1 MKNIHDLTLKTF
13 ERDSVLSFMINPEY
27 IDIPTANMR
36 LYNARLNTPLEGL
49 IDFYETIFKEI
60 SASFDGYF
68 CCWVL
73 ANVLF

>member
-1 MKNIHDLTLKTF
+1 MTLKTF

-36 LYNARLNTPLEGL
+36 LYKARLNTRLEGL
-49 IDFYETIFKEI
+49 IGFYEIISKEI

-68 CCWVL
+68 CYWVL

>member
-1 MKNIHDLTLKTF
+1 MTLKTF

-36 LYNARLNTPLEGL
+36 LCKARLNAPLKGL
-49 IDFYETIFKEI
+49 IGFHETISKGI
-60 SASFDGYF
+60 IASVDGYC

-73 ANVLF
+73 ANVFL

>member
-1 MKNIHDLTLKTF
+1 MILKTF

-36 LYNARLNTPLEGL
+36 LYKARLNTRLEGL
-49 IDFYETIFKEI
+49 IGFYEIISKEI

-68 CCWVL
+68 SYWVL

>member
-1 MKNIHDLTLKTF
+1 
-13 ERDSVLSFMINPEY
+13 MINPEY

-36 LYNARLNTPLEGL
+36 LYKARLNTPLEGL

-73 ANVLF
+73 ANVLI